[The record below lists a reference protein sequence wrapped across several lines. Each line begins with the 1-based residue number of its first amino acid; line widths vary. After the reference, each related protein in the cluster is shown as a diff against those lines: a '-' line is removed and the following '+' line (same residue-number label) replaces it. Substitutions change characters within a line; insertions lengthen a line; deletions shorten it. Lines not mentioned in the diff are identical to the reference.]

1 MFFFPFLFLNVG
13 CRTRNKICNRQITKK
28 QVILQRVL
36 LLPYSWI
43 LFNVY
48 KFRKWWFY
56 HLLSHSHT
64 LFSLWYGWRCF
75 VASLRLLHIK
85 RTIIYKGNPSRNM
98 LFVLKFTKLEIPK
111 KGYRNK
117 NLQIKVLLMWSNLSP
132 TTKHLHH
139 IITIMDQELLGH
151 SSNQKGITRNSKG
164 TILGDTSSLHHA
176 LPRDLVLIAA

>member
-1 MFFFPFLFLNVG
+1 MFTSLENG
-13 CRTRNKICNRQITKK
+13 GSIIYCHI
-28 QVILQRVL
+28 
-36 LLPYSWI
+36 
-43 LFNVY
+43 
-48 KFRKWWFY
+48 
-56 HLLSHSHT
+56 HT

-117 NLQIKVLLMWSNLSP
+117 NLQIKGPFNVKQSQPYDETSSSY
-132 TTKHLHH
+132 HH
-139 IITIMDQELLGH
+139 SYGSRIVGPFVKP
-151 SSNQKGITRNSKG
+151 KGITRNSKG